1 MLTICKKLE
10 DLCNVFLR
18 NGQEMNVINYMVVVN
33 QVNYFIKQIGLSN
46 GVSASIEVN
55 TTAPEYNEIVLA
67 INIDHYMY
75 SIASI
80 KIDNYCVVS
89 KGIDE
94 KEFDIVVRILESR
107 TKNEEI
113 WKLLGSEF

>member
-18 NGQEMNVINYMVVVN
+18 NKQETNVINYLVAVN

-46 GVSASIEVN
+46 GVSASIEIN
-55 TTAPEYNEIVLA
+55 TTATECNEIVLA

-75 SIASI
+75 SIARI
-80 KIDNYCVVS
+80 KVDNYVVIS

-94 KEFDIVVRILESR
+94 KVFDIVVRILESR
-107 TKNEEI
+107 IENEE
-113 WKLLGSEF
+113 KDT

>member
-1 MLTICKKLE
+1 
-10 DLCNVFLR
+10 
-18 NGQEMNVINYMVVVN
+18 MVVIN

-46 GVSASIEVN
+46 GVSASVEVN

-67 INIDHYMY
+67 INIDYYMY
-75 SIASI
+75 SITSI

-94 KEFDIVVRILESR
+94 KEFDIVWHPEY
-107 TKNEEI
+107 K
-113 WKLLGSEF
+113 

>member
-10 DLCNVFLR
+10 DLCWVFLR
-18 NGQEMNVINYMVVVN
+18 NKQKTNITNYLVVVN
-33 QVNYFIKQIGLSN
+33 QINYFIKQIGLSD

-55 TTAPEYNEIVLA
+55 ATAAECNEIVLA
-67 INIDHYMY
+67 INIDHYVY

-89 KGIDE
+89 KDIDE
-94 KEFDIVVRILESR
+94 KEFDIVVAILESR
-107 TKNEEI
+107 IKNEE
-113 WKLLGSEF
+113 KDT

>member
-1 MLTICKKLE
+1 MLNICEELKSCCNAFLKDGLE
-10 DLCNVFLR
+10 TDA
-18 NGQEMNVINYMVVVN
+18 MNYVTVLN

-55 TTAPEYNEIVLA
+55 TTAPEYNEIALA
-67 INIDHYMY
+67 ININQYIY

-94 KEFDIVVRILESR
+94 KEFDIVVCILESR
-107 TKNEEI
+107 IKNEEI

>member
-1 MLTICKKLE
+1 
-10 DLCNVFLR
+10 
-18 NGQEMNVINYMVVVN
+18 MNVINYMVVVN
-33 QVNYFIKQIGLSN
+33 QVNYFIKHIGLSN

-67 INIDHYMY
+67 ININHYMY

-107 TKNEEI
+107 IKNEEI